1 MKSYL
6 IRNTSGCACAGHT
19 SGFRQA
25 SSGHAT
31 SGHFWWRHIRL
42 RTRTRSLPV
51 SSPHSTTSNMTLS
64 VPIYYSGPFL
74 IHDLS
79 PLWKI
84 CLRPVFLF
92 VCLELA
98 FVMLSN
104 YIMFVVSCSNIRYDF
119 RVKTMFDLPWIS
131 FVLHRVP
138 VLFMLFVFIYVY
150 WCPNLFPY
158 QMMFVLFNKQRR
170 FSHMEQELPTLPEHL
185 SAPWGLVRFVWLD
198 I

>member
-1 MKSYL
+1 MNSYL
-6 IRNTSGCACAGHT
+6 IRNTSGCACACHT

-51 SSPHSTTSNMTLS
+51 SSPHS
-64 VPIYYSGPFL
+64 I
-74 IHDLS
+74 DLKYDLVRTHILLRS
-79 PLWKI
+79 FPHSWFITVWRI
-84 CLRPVFLF
+84 CLRLVFLF
-92 VCLELA
+92 VCVELA

-104 YIMFVVSCSNIRYDF
+104 YIMFVVSCSNIHYDF

-138 VLFMLFVFIYVY
+138 VLLMLFVFIYVY

-158 QMMFVLFNKQRR
+158 QMMFELFNKQRR

-185 SAPWGLVRFVWLD
+185 SAP
-198 I
+198 

>member
-1 MKSYL
+1 MCRSY
-6 IRNTSGCACAGHT
+6 
-19 SGFRQA
+19 FRLQTGLFR
-25 SSGHAT
+25 SCD
-31 SGHFWWRHIRL
+31 F
-42 RTRTRSLPV
+42 RSLLVTSYPV
-51 SSPHSTTSNMTLS
+51 AHAHAIIAGIITSQHDLKYDLVRTHILLRSFPHSWFIT
-64 VPIYYSGPFL
+64 V
-74 IHDLS
+74 
-79 PLWKI
+79 WRI

-92 VCLELA
+92 VCVELA

-104 YIMFVVSCSNIRYDF
+104 YIMFVVSCFNIRYDF